1 MKKVAVNICRFVVAL
16 TFVFSGFV
24 KAIDPM
30 GTQYK
35 IQDYFAALE
44 LSDLMPDWLALTSS
58 VALSAVEFCLGILLL
73 FAINRRVVSRVIVVF
88 MAFMTAVSLWL
99 WVANPVSD
107 CGCFGDAVRLTNWQ
121 TFLKNIVLLG
131 CSLVVAAHPLRMMR
145 FVSRTNQWIVK
156 NYSAL
161 FILLCSV
168 WCLYDLPLFDFRP
181 YHIGADIRQGM
192 LIPEG
197 EEQPQFET
205 TFIMK
210 KDGVLKEFTLDNY
223 PDSTWTFVDSHT
235 VQTSEGYVP
244 PIHDFSIVTAD
255 EGADITEDV
264 VGSEGY
270 TFLLVSPHLE
280 KASDASFGEIDQLF
294 LYAEQHG
301 YPFYCL
307 TASNETGIGLWK
319 DITGAEYPFCQTD
332 ETTLKTIVRSNPGL
346 LLLKDGKVIRKWS
359 HNFLPTID
367 ADQAALPLEKLDI
380 GSLPDNQVAKKLVVV
395 VLWFALPLV
404 LLILVDRLWHL
415 RKRKIHLNNLI
426 GKRR

>member
-1 MKKVAVNICRFVVAL
+1 MVAL
-16 TFVFSGFV
+16 TFIFSGFV

-44 LSDLMPDWLALTSS
+44 LEDLMPDWLALTSS
-58 VALSAVEFCLGILLL
+58 VGLSALEFCLGILLL
-73 FAINRRVVSRVIVVF
+73 FAINRRAVSRIIVVF
-88 MAFMTAVSLWL
+88 MLFMTAVSLWL

-107 CGCFGDAVRLTNWQ
+107 CGCFGDAVKLSNAQ

-131 CSLVVAAHPLRMMR
+131 CSLVVAAHPLQMMR

-161 FILLCSV
+161 FIILCSV

-181 YHIGADIRQGM
+181 YHIGANIRQGM
-192 LIPEG
+192 VIPEG

-210 KDGVLKEFTLDNY
+210 KDGVIKEFTLDNY
-223 PDSTWTFVDSHT
+223 PDSTWTFVDSRT
-235 VQTSEGYVP
+235 VQTSEGYIP
-244 PIHDFSIVTAD
+244 PIHDFSIVTTD

-264 VGSEGY
+264 VSSKGY

-280 KASDASFGEIDQLF
+280 KASDASFGEIDQLSQ
-294 LYAEQHG
+294 YAEQHG
-301 YPFYCL
+301 YPFLCL
-307 TASNETGIGLWK
+307 TASNETGINHWIDL
-319 DITGAEYPFCQTD
+319 TGAEYTFCQTD
-332 ETTLKTIVRSNPGL
+332 EITLKTIVRSNPGL
-346 LLLKDGKVIRKWS
+346 LLLKDGTIIRKWS
-359 HNFLPTID
+359 HNMLPTLTPEET
-367 ADQAALPLEKLDI
+367 AQPLEKLAI
-380 GSLPDNQVAKKLVVV
+380 GHLPGNQAARKLVVIL
-395 VLWFALPLV
+395 LWFALPLL
-404 LLILVDRLWHL
+404 LLIVVDRLWNL
-415 RKRKIHLNNLI
+415 RKRRIHLNKLI